1 MSYIITILL
10 QIQQILYHKI
20 WLMEA
25 FPRSKMKT
33 PSNSVN
39 FQGSINIT
47 SFTFF
52 VFYHLDKAFTFALK
66 ENCTDETSVYK
77 TQYKNLSG

>member
-1 MSYIITILL
+1 
-10 QIQQILYHKI
+10 
-20 WLMEA
+20 
-25 FPRSKMKT
+25 MKT

-66 ENCTDETSVYK
+66 ENCTDETSEYK
-77 TQYKNLSG
+77 TQYKNFSG